1 MNNATFKL
9 LSVGL
14 ICVSSLWL
22 GTLSNATAPGVNVCI
37 AKSTGAVR
45 KMSGKSC
52 KTTETKETW
61 SLRGETG
68 PTGAQGPQGPQGLQG
83 LQGTN
88 GHDATLPASAVLH
101 IFDANGNDLG
111 VKFPDIN
118 ACVYNSSFTN
128 QTCFSPWD
136 GSVWPLSTEGDGPIY
151 FRDNNCSGDLLVNVA
166 SSPSFPNKYATVKG
180 HVGINWTN
188 TLLNFTDANDVTAT
202 PLSVLWDV
210 GQASAY
216 TTPTHIVCVPY
227 VSGAHLPNTDNAFGS
242 ISNTPLMQSGSWRRY
257 APTGSLPQYAVPLTF
272 RTVFN

>member
-14 ICVSSLWL
+14 ICVSSLWI
-22 GTLSNATAPGVNVCI
+22 GSLSNATAPGVNVCV
-37 AKSTGAVR
+37 AKSSGAVR
-45 KMSGKSC
+45 KLTGKSC

-61 SLRGETG
+61 SVQGEAG
-68 PTGAQGPQGPQGLQG
+68 PAGPAGAQGPQGLQG
-83 LQGTN
+83 AN
-88 GHDATLPASAVLH
+88 GRDASLPASAVLH

-136 GSVWPLSTEGDGPIY
+136 GSVLPLAADGDGSIY
-151 FRDNNCSGDLLVNVA
+151 FSDNSCSGDLLVNVA
-166 SSPSFPNKYATVKG
+166 SSPSFPTKFATVKS
-180 HVGINWTN
+180 HTGINWGT
-188 TLLNFTDANDVTAT
+188 TLLNYSDANDVTAT
-202 PLSVLWDV
+202 PHSVLWDV
-210 GQASAY
+210 GLATAFTS
-216 TTPTHIVCVPY
+216 PTHIVCVPY
-227 VSGAHLPNTDNAFGS
+227 VSGAHLPNTDNAFGN